1 MFGEF
6 LSLLSIGIGLGAV
19 YAIGAVGL
27 ALIVRFTGILHFAH
41 GAVFVLASY
50 MLLIFSSTAAL
61 GVTVPA
67 ALVVSG
73 IAGWLVYEGVY
84 RPLERRSVPALG
96 FVIASFGALI
106 IAENAM
112 TLAFGST
119 ARSVAWPGE
128 LASGALR
135 LGPATLRVADIV
147 ATAIALVT
155 IAALAWYRR
164 RTRTGLLLR
173 ALERN
178 KRLAA
183 DLGISYR
190 RYAPLIFVIGSLLAG
205 IAAVLSS
212 FTVPIAPEGGL
223 QWTVSVYIAMAVG
236 GTGSIWS
243 AAAGG
248 LALGILSTV
257 PDLWIAGSW
266 NTALAFGVL
275 VLMLLVMPNGL
286 VPGRDTE
293 HGTSPVVLLLRRLIA
308 PPTATAPSA
317 PSAPPAVTAP
327 SDQDRN
333 Q

>member
-50 MLLIFSSTAAL
+50 VLLTFSGTAAL
-61 GVTVPA
+61 GFTVPA

-73 IAGWLVYEGVY
+73 AAGWLIYEAVY
-84 RPLERRSVPALG
+84 RVLERRGVPALG
-96 FVIASFGALI
+96 FVIASFGVLI

-119 ARSVAWPGE
+119 ARSVAWPAE
-128 LASGALR
+128 LGSGAFS
-135 LGPATLRVADIV
+135 LGPAKVRVADV
-147 ATAIALVT
+147 VTTALALIT
-155 IAALAWYRR
+155 IGALAWYRR

-173 ALERN
+173 ALEGS

-190 RYAPLIFVIGSLLAG
+190 RYAPVIFVIGSLLAG

-212 FTVPIAPEGGL
+212 FTVPIAPQGGL

-243 AAAGG
+243 AAVGG

-275 VLMLLVMPNGL
+275 VVMLLVMPNGL
-286 VPGRDTE
+286 VPGRHTE
-293 HGTSPVVLLLRRLIA
+293 RGGASPAVALLRRLA
-308 PPTATAPSA
+308 SLPGGAALSGETALSG
-317 PSAPPAVTAP
+317 
-327 SDQDRN
+327 QDRK

>member
-1 MFGEF
+1 MPGEF
-6 LSLLSIGIGLGAV
+6 LSLLSIGIGLGAA

-50 MLLIFSSTAAL
+50 VLLTSSSTAAL
-61 GVTVPA
+61 GLTVPA
-67 ALVVSG
+67 SLVVSG
-73 IAGWLVYEGVY
+73 AAGWLVYEGVY
-84 RPLERRSVPALG
+84 RPLERRGVPTLG
-96 FVIASFGALI
+96 FVIASFGVLI

-119 ARSVAWPGE
+119 ARSVSWPGE
-128 LASGALR
+128 LGSGALR
-135 LGPATLRVADIV
+135 LGAVTVRVADCV

-155 IAALAWYRR
+155 IGALAWYRR

-190 RYAPLIFVIGSLLAG
+190 RYAPVIFVIGSLLAG

-223 QWTVSVYIAMAVG
+223 SWTVSVYIAMAVG

-243 AAAGG
+243 AAVGG

-257 PDLWIAGSW
+257 PDLWIGGSW

-275 VLMLLVMPNGL
+275 VLVLLVMPNGL
-286 VPGRDTE
+286 LPGRDRE
-293 HGTSPVVLLLRRLIA
+293 RGGASPAVVLLRR
-308 PPTATAPSA
+308 
-317 PSAPPAVTAP
+317 VTAP
-327 SDQDRN
+327 SGQDRS

>member
-50 MLLIFSSTAAL
+50 VLLTVSTAAPL
-61 GVTVPA
+61 GFIVPA
-67 ALVVSG
+67 ALVASG
-73 IAGWLVYEGVY
+73 VTGWLIYEAVY
-84 RPLERRSVPALG
+84 RPLERRRVPALG
-96 FVIASFGALI
+96 FVIASFGVLI
-106 IAENAM
+106 VAENAM

-119 ARSVAWPGE
+119 ARNVAWPAE
-128 LASGALR
+128 LASGAIH

-147 ATAIALVT
+147 ATALALIT
-155 IAALAWYRR
+155 IGALAWYRR

-178 KRLAA
+178 KQLAA

-190 RYAPLIFVIGSLLAG
+190 RYAPVIFVIGSLLAG

-223 QWTVSVYIAMAVG
+223 DWTVSVYIAMAVG

-243 AAAGG
+243 AASGG

-257 PDLWIAGSW
+257 PDLWIPGSW
-266 NTALAFGVL
+266 NTALAFGAL

-286 VPGRDTE
+286 MPGRDADAV
-293 HGTSPVVLLLRRLIA
+293 GSSPALLLRR
-308 PPTATAPSA
+308 
-317 PSAPPAVTAP
+317 VTAL
-327 SDQDRN
+327 SAQDRN

>member
-6 LSLLSIGIGLGAV
+6 GSLLSIGIGLGAV

-50 MLLIFSSTAAL
+50 VLLTVSSAAPL
-61 GVTVPA
+61 SFIVPA
-67 ALVVSG
+67 ALVAAGVT
-73 IAGWLVYEGVY
+73 GWLIYEAVY
-84 RPLERRSVPALG
+84 RPLERRRIPALG
-96 FVIASFGALI
+96 FVIASFGVLI

-112 TLAFGST
+112 TLGFGST

-128 LASGALR
+128 LASGAIH
-135 LGPATLRVADIV
+135 LGPVTLRVADMV
-147 ATAIALVT
+147 ATALALIT
-155 IAALAWYRR
+155 IGALAWYRR

-178 KRLAA
+178 KQLAA

-190 RYAPLIFVIGSLLAG
+190 RYAPVIFVIGSLLAG

-223 QWTVSVYIAMAVG
+223 DWTVSVYIAMAVG

-243 AAAGG
+243 AASGG

-266 NTALAFGVL
+266 NTALAFGAL
-275 VLMLLVMPNGL
+275 VLMLLVLPNGL
-286 VPGRDTE
+286 MPGRDSE
-293 HGTSPVVLLLRRLIA
+293 ASSGSPAMLLLRR
-308 PPTATAPSA
+308 
-317 PSAPPAVTAP
+317 VTAL
-327 SDQDRN
+327 SAQDRKK
-333 Q
+333 

>member
-50 MLLIFSSTAAL
+50 VLLTVSGAGEL
-61 GVTVPA
+61 GFIVPA
-67 ALVVSG
+67 ALVASG
-73 IAGWLVYEGVY
+73 VAGWLIYEAVY
-84 RPLERRSVPALG
+84 RPLERRRIPALG
-96 FVIASFGALI
+96 FVIASFGVLI

-112 TLAFGST
+112 TLGFGST

-128 LASGALR
+128 LASGAIH
-135 LGPATLRVADIV
+135 LGPVTLRVADMV
-147 ATAIALVT
+147 ATALALIT
-155 IAALAWYRR
+155 IGVLAWYRR
-164 RTRTGLLLR
+164 HTRTGLLLR

-178 KRLAA
+178 KQLAA

-190 RYAPLIFVIGSLLAG
+190 RYAPVIFVIGSLLAG

-223 QWTVSVYIAMAVG
+223 DWTVSVYIAMAVG

-243 AAAGG
+243 AASGG

-286 VPGRDTE
+286 MPGRDAE
-293 HGTSPVVLLLRRLIA
+293 AVGGSPAVLLLRR
-308 PPTATAPSA
+308 
-317 PSAPPAVTAP
+317 VTAL
-327 SDQDRN
+327 SAQDRKK
-333 Q
+333 

>member
-1 MFGEF
+1 MPGEF
-6 LSLLSIGIGLGAV
+6 ASLLSIGIGLGAA

-50 MLLIFSSTAAL
+50 VLLATSSAAGL
-61 GVTVPA
+61 GFTVPA
-67 ALVVSG
+67 ALVTSAA
-73 IAGWLVYEGVY
+73 AGWLIYEAVY
-84 RPLERRSVPALG
+84 RPLERRRIPALG
-96 FVIASFGALI
+96 FVIASFGVLI

-112 TLAFGST
+112 TLGFGST

-128 LASGALR
+128 LANKAIH
-135 LGPATLRVADIV
+135 LGSVTLRVADIT
-147 ATAIALVT
+147 ATVLALIT
-155 IAALAWYRR
+155 IGALAWYRR

-190 RYAPLIFVIGSLLAG
+190 RYAPVIFVIGSLLAG

-223 QWTVSVYIAMAVG
+223 EWTVSVYIAMAVG

-257 PDLWIAGSW
+257 PDLWIPGSW

-275 VLMLLVMPNGL
+275 VLVLIVMPNGL
-286 VPGRDTE
+286 MPDRDAE
-293 HGTSPVVLLLRRLIA
+293 AVAYLPRLRRL
-308 PPTATAPSA
+308 
-317 PSAPPAVTAP
+317 VTAL
-327 SDQDRN
+327 SGQDRT

>member
-6 LSLLSIGIGLGAV
+6 WSLLSIGIGLGAV

-50 MLLIFSSTAAL
+50 VLLANSGTAAL
-61 GVTVPA
+61 GFTVPA
-67 ALVVSG
+67 ALVTSG
-73 IAGWLVYEGVY
+73 VAGWLVYEAVY
-84 RPLERRSVPALG
+84 RPLERRAIPALG
-96 FVIASFGALI
+96 FVIASFGVLI
-106 IAENAM
+106 VTENAM
-112 TLAFGST
+112 TLGFGST
-119 ARSVAWPGE
+119 ARAVPWPNE
-128 LASGALR
+128 LASGTVR
-135 LGPATLRVADIV
+135 LGSATIRVADLV
-147 ATAIALVT
+147 ATALALIT
-155 IAALAWYRR
+155 IGALAWYRR

-190 RYAPLIFVIGSLLAG
+190 RYAPVIFVIGSLLAG
-205 IAAVLSS
+205 VAAVLSS

-243 AAAGG
+243 AAVGG

-275 VLMLLVMPNGL
+275 VLILLVTPNGL
-286 VPGRDTE
+286 VPGRNREPGDA
-293 HGTSPVVLLLRRLIA
+293 SPVVTLLHRL
-308 PPTATAPSA
+308 TATAGQST
-317 PSAPPAVTAP
+317 SQNR
-327 SDQDRN
+327 SQ
-333 Q
+333 

>member
-1 MFGEF
+1 MLGEF

-50 MLLIFSSTAAL
+50 VLLTTSSAAGL
-61 GVTVPA
+61 GFTGPA
-67 ALVVSG
+67 ALVAAAAS
-73 IAGWLVYEGVY
+73 GWLIYEGVY
-84 RPLERRSVPALG
+84 RPLERRRIPALG
-96 FVIASFGALI
+96 FVIASFGVLI
-106 IAENAM
+106 VAENAM

-119 ARSVAWPGE
+119 ARGAAWPAE
-128 LASGALR
+128 LASGAFH
-135 LGPATLRVADIV
+135 LGPVTLRVADIT
-147 ATAIALVT
+147 ATALALIT
-155 IAALAWYRR
+155 IGALAWYRR

-190 RYAPLIFVIGSLLAG
+190 RYAPVIFVIGSLLAG

-223 QWTVSVYIAMAVG
+223 DWTVSVYIAMAVG

-257 PDLWIAGSW
+257 PDLWIPGSW

-275 VLMLLVMPNGL
+275 VLVLLVMPNGL
-286 VPGRDTE
+286 LPGRDRE
-293 HGTSPVVLLLRRLIA
+293 LGGASPAVLLLRR
-308 PPTATAPSA
+308 
-317 PSAPPAVTAP
+317 VTAL
-327 SDQDRN
+327 SGLDRS

>member
-27 ALIVRFTGILHFAH
+27 AIIVRFTGILHFAH

-50 MLLIFSSTAAL
+50 VLLTVSTGGAL
-61 GVTVPA
+61 GLTVPA
-67 ALVVSG
+67 ALVVAG
-73 IAGWLVYEGVY
+73 LAGWLIYEAVY
-84 RPLERRSVPALG
+84 RPLERRGIPMLG
-96 FVIASFGALI
+96 FVIASFGVLI
-106 IAENAM
+106 VTENAM

-119 ARSVAWPGE
+119 ASSVAWPGE
-128 LASGALR
+128 LASGAIH
-135 LGPATLRVADIV
+135 LGPVTVRVADIV
-147 ATAIALVT
+147 SAAIALIT
-155 IAALAWYRR
+155 IGALSWYRR
-164 RTRTGLLLR
+164 HTRTGLLLR

-190 RYAPLIFVIGSLLAG
+190 RYAPVIFVIGSLLAG

-212 FTVPIAPEGGL
+212 FTVPIQPQGGL
-223 QWTVSVYIAMAVG
+223 DWTVSVYIAMAVG

-266 NTALAFGVL
+266 NTTLAFGVL
-275 VLMLLVMPNGL
+275 VLILLITPNGL
-286 VPGRDTE
+286 IPGRDRE
-293 HGTSPVVLLLRRLIA
+293 NSGTSPAVLLVRRI
-308 PPTATAPSA
+308 TALSG
-317 PSAPPAVTAP
+317 
-327 SDQDRN
+327 QDRN